1 MIKINKIT
9 SLSIPN
15 LITYLSV
22 VYAFIL
28 PLSRGLISMITALLL
43 VLFLFDKNLKQR
55 LLLILHNKVLISV
68 IIFYLFTFSSL
79 LWSDDIKE
87 GLVYLRRYWYLL
99 IIFVFTIYLKKEDIP
114 KIISAFLLGML
125 ISEILSYGIFF
136 ELWHMKH
143 GTPSDPTPFMNHL
156 QYSMFLAFTSLLLL
170 NKSFFGTKN
179 KFRIFYFI
187 YFLMTT
193 SSLFINGGR
202 TGQFAF
208 LISIF
213 TVGFLNMKNKLLS
226 IVSMLLLLGT
236 ILTVAYQFSP
246 VFQVRS
252 SSANS
257 EIQKLLHH
265 DKSMY
270 HGSFGERLA
279 AWEIGLDIFKDKPL
293 IGTGVG
299 SEMDALKE
307 KIDFLN
313 IKAFKIDA
321 IYNIK
326 HYHSNYVTYLVQLG
340 IIGLILYLHIFY
352 RILTLPIQNREI
364 NNLKY
369 IFIIVFMTS
378 SLFEQMF
385 YAQFSLALFGFFT
398 GIFIVASTKNIDIA
412 EK

>member
-79 LWSDDIKE
+79 LWSDNIKE

-99 IIFVFTIYLKKEDIP
+99 IMFVFTIYLKKEDIP

-246 VFQVRS
+246 VFQVRIS
-252 SSANS
+252 STNS

-270 HGSFGERLA
+270 HVSFGERLA

-313 IKAFKIDA
+313 IKAFKIDT

-385 YAQFSLALFGFFT
+385 YAQFPLALFGFFT